1 MTSRMRPAA
10 GSVSVLAITVAV
22 AAWVLRRKLAVVTI
36 AGESMWPTYAS
47 GDRVLVRRT
56 RLGRLRRGL
65 VVVVER
71 PTLDGRW
78 HTPPIR
84 GSVGSRDWMIKR
96 VVALPG
102 DPWPHGSGREPSG
115 PSGRAVP
122 AGAPVPAGCFAV
134 HGDNPAGSFDS
145 RVFGYCPADRLLGV
159 VVRPMRR

>member
-1 MTSRMRPAA
+1 MRSAA
-10 GSVSVLAITVAV
+10 GSAGVLAIALAL
-22 AAWVLRRKLAVVTI
+22 AAWVLRRKVAVVTI
-36 AGESMWPTYAS
+36 AGESMSPTYSS

-56 RLGRLRRGL
+56 RLGSLRRG
-65 VVVVER
+65 VVVVIER

-78 HTPPIR
+78 HTPPIG

-102 DPWPHGSGREPSG
+102 DPWPDGSGRGPAEPF
-115 PSGRAVP
+115 GRAVP
-122 AGAPVPAGCFAV
+122 AGAPVPAGYFAV

-159 VVRPMRR
+159 VVRSMRR